1 MLKILHIKEQLWW
14 IPYFSSLKRETV
26 RESLMSIGTVKEW
39 LACDLSELL
48 SKMSNSNVSFPL
60 FLTVFY
66 WSPNFVCPRAYYS
79 RHSSLSHSFLKKD
92 ESNLLPSLFIKEW
105 PWANHSCGS
114 LQKSNCY
121 WFALVAQDK
130 RATGAICS
138 FSWANRCFVNKKR
151 VICSKNRWVKSSPW
165 WSSST
170 LALEPWHKK
179 SWVNILLRT
188 YTVLSML
195 HCVCFPLFSDPCS
208 SRHWDVQGIVNELW
222 TFLRMPQHPHDH
234 F

>member
-1 MLKILHIKEQLWW
+1 MTNWLKCVGANWLGSHPHWEHWQELCGPVVRGASGPVPGGDWPDYGINLMINRVGNLLSYFFCFLLFCSKSFILKSDCEWW

-92 ESNLLPSLFIKEW
+92 ESRTMKATVALHKRVTMSKSLLWLFTKEQLLLICSRCPRQKSDWSDLLFFMSESLF
-105 PWANHSCGS
+105 C
-114 LQKSNCY
+114 
-121 WFALVAQDK
+121 
-130 RATGAICS
+130 
-138 FSWANRCFVNKKR
+138 
-151 VICSKNRWVKSSPW
+151 
-165 WSSST
+165 
-170 LALEPWHKK
+170 
-179 SWVNILLRT
+179 
-188 YTVLSML
+188 
-195 HCVCFPLFSDPCS
+195 
-208 SRHWDVQGIVNELW
+208 
-222 TFLRMPQHPHDH
+222 
-234 F
+234 